1 MKVDEIVELAFRN
14 KPETL
19 ASNDLLWVEVCK
31 ALCEAK
37 GIRNLDDFFLNILGR
52 EIPSSHS
59 LAAAVSVVRKRCP
72 ELQPTEEQRRAK
84 QEVKQRY
91 INEYRNA

>member
-31 ALCEAK
+31 ALCKTK
-37 GIRNLDDFFLNILGR
+37 GITSLDDFLVNVLNGQ
-52 EIPSSHS
+52 IPSSHT
-59 LAAAVSVVRKRCP
+59 LAAAISVVRKRCP
-72 ELQPTEEQRRAK
+72 ELQPTDEQKRMK
-84 QEVKQRY
+84 QEVKNRY
-91 INEYRNA
+91 ITEYRNA